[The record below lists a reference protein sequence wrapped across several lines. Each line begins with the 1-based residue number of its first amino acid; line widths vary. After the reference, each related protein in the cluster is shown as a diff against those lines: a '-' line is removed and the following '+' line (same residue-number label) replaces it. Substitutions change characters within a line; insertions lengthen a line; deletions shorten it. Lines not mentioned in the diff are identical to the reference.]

1 MGQFHPTILR
11 PFAAV
16 ISDSLATLPIS
27 MPAGSYLFH
36 QGDACD
42 GLYILQ
48 EGKVDLLLES
58 EFATKQLS
66 RRIAPAVIGLSECIS
81 GEGRCSSAKVIQ
93 ECSLRFAPVETVKEL
108 LQKNPFVCLQAAA
121 LISDEIGCSL
131 DLIKRC
137 HPPRSG
143 GCK

>member
-1 MGQFHPTILR
+1 MGQFLPTLLR
-11 PFAAV
+11 PLAVV
-16 ISDSLATLPIS
+16 ISESLTTVPIRL
-27 MPAGSYLFH
+27 PAGSYLFH
-36 QGDACD
+36 QGDSCN
-42 GLYILQ
+42 GLYILHAG
-48 EGKVDLLLES
+48 EVDLLLES

-66 RRIAPAVIGLSECIS
+66 QHSAPDVIGLSECVS
-81 GEGRCSSAKVIQ
+81 GEVRCSSAKLVQ
-93 ECSLRFAPVETVKEL
+93 DCSLGFAPTESVREL
-108 LQKNPFVCLQAAA
+108 LQSNALVCMQAAA

>member
-1 MGQFHPTILR
+1 MGQFHPTMR
-11 PFAAV
+11 PFAVV
-16 ISDSLATLPIS
+16 ISESLTTLPIR

-36 QGDACD
+36 QGDSCN

-48 EGKVDLLLES
+48 TGKVDLLLES

-66 RRIAPAVIGLSECIS
+66 QRVAPAVIGLSECIS
-81 GEGRCSSAKVIQ
+81 GEGRCSSAKVVQ
-93 ECSLRFAPVETVKEL
+93 KCSLQFAPTEAVREL
-108 LQKNPFVCLQAAA
+108 LQNNALVCMQAAA

-143 GCK
+143 GCH